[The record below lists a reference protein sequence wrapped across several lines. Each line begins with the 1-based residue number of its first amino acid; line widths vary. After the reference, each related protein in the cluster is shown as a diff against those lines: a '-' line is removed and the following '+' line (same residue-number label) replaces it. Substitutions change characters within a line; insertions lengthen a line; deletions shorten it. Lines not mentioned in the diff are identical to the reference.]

1 MPRYTFD
8 TEQTLSPEQ
17 LKNLAHAGARF
28 IEIPEF
34 EIKPATRTLR
44 IVGRRWFQKTYGNTY
59 HTAEI
64 ILDGKTIHKTP
75 ISYGYGDQYLTS
87 AVEWLQSVGLLPDN
101 ITGHIGTRY
110 LRDES
115 GYEFTYDV
123 QDVPR
128 QRDL

>member
-28 IEIPEF
+28 IGIPEF

-87 AVEWLQSVGLLPDN
+87 AVEWLQRVGLLPDN

-110 LRDES
+110 LREES
-115 GYEFTYDV
+115 GYEFSYDV